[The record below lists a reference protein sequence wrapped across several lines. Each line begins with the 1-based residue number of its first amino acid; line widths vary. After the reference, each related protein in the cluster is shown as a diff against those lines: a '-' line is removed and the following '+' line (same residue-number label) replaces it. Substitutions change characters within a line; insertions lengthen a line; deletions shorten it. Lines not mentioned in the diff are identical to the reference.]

1 MWGLMKKDFINY
13 TRYVVWHEYYGYIS
27 AQSDSRSK
35 FWTKDLERAAYW
47 KMKDEA
53 HINRRELM
61 ECGIVA
67 SLSAVHVM
75 TWNEVLIQE
84 LMEL

>member
-1 MWGLMKKDFINY
+1 MKKDFINLC
-13 TRYVVWHEYYGYIS
+13 VWHEYYGYIS

-47 KMKDEA
+47 KREDEA
-53 HINRRELM
+53 YINRRELID
-61 ECGIVA
+61 CGIVT

-75 TWNEVLIQE
+75 NWNQVLIQE
-84 LMEL
+84 LMES